1 MYKTT
6 PKPLILF
13 KNMKLHPNIIDISEI
28 KIGEFNPNFK
38 NRIIN
43 SFRATSY
50 ETRKAYPRESMA
62 LESYQIYKIIE
73 LALLSISIYE
83 TNSILKISK

>member
-1 MYKTT
+1 
-6 PKPLILF
+6 
-13 KNMKLHPNIIDISEI
+13 MKLHPNIIDISEI

-50 ETRKAYPRESMA
+50 ETRKAYPRESMV
-62 LESYQIYKIIE
+62 LESYQIFKIVK
-73 LALLSISIYE
+73 LALISKSINE
-83 TNSILKISK
+83 TNSIFQIFKE